1 MKYQK
6 LTAVLGLAQISL
18 SRGALGLST
27 PTATFSE
34 EDLGKI
40 EQALAQG
47 DAQAM
52 EALQQEVATLKE
64 DLATAKENETK
75 ANEKAEAMENAVA
88 EALETAGLQAEEETT
103 GSIALLG
110 AKCKE
115 YGNSKERH
123 SFPENNGKEE
133 NADGLIEGYFDP
145 NDEHNQYLKGVL

>member
-34 EDLGKI
+34 EDLEKV

-64 DLATAKENETK
+64 ELATAKEGQAK
-75 ANEKAEAMENAVA
+75 AIENVMAVEVA
-88 EALETAGLQAEEETT
+88 VSDALETAGLQAEEEIT

-123 SFPENNGKEE
+123 SFPDNNGKEE
-133 NADGLIEGYFDP
+133 NTDGLIEGYFDP
-145 NDEHNQYLKGVL
+145 NDEHNQYLKGTL